1 MFFVWGRESGVS
13 DLGFVAELCPQ
24 CAAVTKCRVFG
35 KVDGVHI
42 FFVPVASGVTE
53 VAAICS
59 DCQKR
64 FRCDMNR
71 YKTMLP
77 EFEAF
82 SLSFEELL
90 DRTNPSLKAKIEWSR
105 ECEELGNDPR
115 FTETLRSVDDL
126 RPGLLKTRLSTDLRG
141 WNHLDEGQ
149 RTNLT
154 KEASELAKAMKFAMS
169 ISNQVPENAGCAIGF
184 LICLAVWGLAYF
196 VPISWDNGSLMGA
209 ALAGPLIGSAFYQF
223 VSTRRV
229 RLWTGETLVPEGRK
243 SGINFQHFVVLLE
256 DLPPPNPRST
266 DALKPLQ
273 EHTETIR
280 AVLVSLAGTVDRHA
294 NEASR

>member
-1 MFFVWGRESGVS
+1 M
-13 DLGFVAELCPQ
+13 
-24 CAAVTKCRVFG
+24 
-35 KVDGVHI
+35 HI

-53 VAAICS
+53 VAAICG

-82 SLSFEELL
+82 SLSVEELL

-154 KEASELAKAMKFAMS
+154 REASELAKAMKFAMS

-209 ALAGPLIGSAFYQF
+209 ALAGPLIGSAVYQF

-280 AVLVSLAGTVDRHA
+280 AVLASLAGTVDRHA